1 MRVSKRNSGV
11 YRRRAFG
18 VLLFASVLGLRCG
31 ETEVFMLSVRHLSIQ
46 HRQDLRPLVDDLSF
60 TVSGQDR
67 LAIIGEEGNG
77 KSTVLKILYQPTL
90 VEDYV
95 LFSGQVD
102 RSGERLAYLP
112 QELPEACRELPV
124 YAFCAQCEAFLE
136 ALPREVHTLCAQLR
150 LPVELCYAECPMKS
164 LSGGEKIKLQLLL
177 LLCAHPSL
185 LLLDEPSNDLDLS
198 ALDFLERFISTC
210 GLPVIYISHDETL
223 LSRTATRV
231 LHLEL
236 THHKK
241 EPRWTLANVPYDEY
255 MSRRAQQ
262 LSLQESRAQMEKR
275 QERIR
280 QEKFERILNAVDHA
294 QATISR
300 GDPHGARL
308 LKKKMH
314 AVKSLE
320 RRYEREREN
329 QTQRPNIE
337 YAIDASFVGSHAL
350 PAGKV
355 ALDISLPALCVEG
368 RTLSRN
374 ISLRMQGTDKVLLIG
389 DNGCG
394 KTTLL
399 RRLAQNLL
407 ARDDIRAAYM
417 PQRYEETMDEDQS
430 AIAYLHTRGDKEQ
443 LTRLRTYLGAFK
455 FSTEEME
462 HPIRSLSG
470 GQKAKLFFLRMI
482 LEDAN
487 VLLLDEPTRNLSPLS
502 APVIRALLLDF
513 PGAILA
519 VTHDRLLMQQWPGR
533 VLRLTKNGLSDVTAA
548 VKSQSGAVGA

>member
-1 MRVSKRNSGV
+1 
-11 YRRRAFG
+11 
-18 VLLFASVLGLRCG
+18 
-31 ETEVFMLSVRHLSIQ
+31 MLSVRHLSIQ
-46 HRQDLRPLVDDLSF
+46 HRQDLRPLVDDLFF

-136 ALPREVHTLCAQLR
+136 APPREVHTLCAQLR

-198 ALDFLERFISTC
+198 ALDFLERFICTC

-236 THHKK
+236 AHHKK

-280 QEKFERILNAVDHA
+280 QEKFERILNAVDLARRSAWRTAAKEEDARRQIAGAPLRARTRESDAAAQHRIRYRRFLRGQSCPARRQGGAGYLPACALRGRPHA
-294 QATISR
+294 Q
-300 GDPHGARL
+300 P
-308 LKKKMH
+308 
-314 AVKSLE
+314 
-320 RRYEREREN
+320 RY
-329 QTQRPNIE
+329 
-337 YAIDASFVGSHAL
+337 L
-350 PAGKV
+350 PAHAGH
-355 ALDISLPALCVEG
+355 G
-368 RTLSRN
+368 
-374 ISLRMQGTDKVLLIG
+374 QGAAD
-389 DNGCG
+389 
-394 KTTLL
+394 
-399 RRLAQNLL
+399 RR
-407 ARDDIRAAYM
+407 
-417 PQRYEETMDEDQS
+417 
-430 AIAYLHTRGDKEQ
+430 
-443 LTRLRTYLGAFK
+443 
-455 FSTEEME
+455 
-462 HPIRSLSG
+462 
-470 GQKAKLFFLRMI
+470 
-482 LEDAN
+482 
-487 VLLLDEPTRNLSPLS
+487 
-502 APVIRALLLDF
+502 
-513 PGAILA
+513 
-519 VTHDRLLMQQWPGR
+519 
-533 VLRLTKNGLSDVTAA
+533 
-548 VKSQSGAVGA
+548 

>member
-1 MRVSKRNSGV
+1 
-11 YRRRAFG
+11 
-18 VLLFASVLGLRCG
+18 
-31 ETEVFMLSVRHLSIQ
+31 MLSVRHLSIQ

-77 KSTVLKILYQPTL
+77 KSTVLKILYQPAL

-95 LFSGQVD
+95 LFCGQVD
-102 RSGERLAYLP
+102 HSGERLAYLP
-112 QELPEACRELPV
+112 QELPETCRDLPV

-136 ALPREVHTLCAQLR
+136 TPPRELHALCAQLR
-150 LPVELCYAECPMKS
+150 LPVDLCYAECPMKS

-177 LLCAHPSL
+177 LLCARPSM
-185 LLLDEPSNDLDLS
+185 LLLDEPGNDLDLN
-198 ALDFLERFISTC
+198 ALGYLEQFICTC
-210 GLPVIYISHDETL
+210 ALPVIYISHDETL

-280 QEKFERILNAVDHA
+280 QEKLERILNAVDHA

-300 GDPHGARL
+300 GDPHGAQL

-320 RRYEREREN
+320 RRYEREHEE

-337 YAIDASFVGSHAL
+337 YAIDASFAGCHAL

-355 ALDISLPALCVEG
+355 ALDFFLPTLRVDG

-374 ISLRMQGTDKVLLIG
+374 ISLRIQGTDKVLLIG

-399 RRLAQNLL
+399 RKIAQDLP

-417 PQRYEETMDEDQS
+417 PQRYEEAMDES
-430 AIAYLHTRGDKEQ
+430 LNAIAYLHTRGDKEQ

-455 FSTEEME
+455 FSAEEME

-470 GQKAKLFFLRMI
+470 GQKAKLFFLKMI

-513 PGAILA
+513 PGAVLA
-519 VTHDRLLMQQWPGR
+519 VTHDRLLMHQWPGR
-533 VLRLTKNGLSDVTAA
+533 VLRLTEDGLSDVAA
-548 VKSQSGAVGA
+548 KAKSQDGAVGA